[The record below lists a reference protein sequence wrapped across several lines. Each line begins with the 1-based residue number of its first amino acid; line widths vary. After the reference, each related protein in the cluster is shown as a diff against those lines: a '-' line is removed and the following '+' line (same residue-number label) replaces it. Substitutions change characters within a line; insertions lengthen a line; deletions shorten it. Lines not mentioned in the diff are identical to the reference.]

1 MDRIDIVLEL
11 QRTLMKRFDALGEK
25 VAEHVLASSVRF
37 TKIESTIRLRS
48 RIGGALVAILPAIVV
63 AIYFLLTF

>member
-1 MDRIDIVLEL
+1 MDRLDIVLTL
-11 QRTLMKRFDALGEK
+11 QRDLNDKFDSLGEK

-48 RIGGALVAILPAIVV
+48 RIGSALAVLLPALAV